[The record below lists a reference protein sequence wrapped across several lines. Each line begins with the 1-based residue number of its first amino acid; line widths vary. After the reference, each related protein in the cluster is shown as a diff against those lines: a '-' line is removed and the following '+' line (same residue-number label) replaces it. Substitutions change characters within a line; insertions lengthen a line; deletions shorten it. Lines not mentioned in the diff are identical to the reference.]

1 MVSKGV
7 EIRAQIDTELVKGL
21 LVINGGGSVALLA
34 FLPAILGEPE
44 YAPLA
49 KAVLWGLLSFQVGL
63 ISAVIHNR
71 LRRVCSLEF
80 EKHNYIPPPC
90 KVFPIS
96 LFNFK
101 NDAPCVCRVS
111 IIFMWSSILSFL
123 LAGILVINGGFCV
136 LNKSEPSSSQQK
148 VKITPNKPLSM
159 DKKSAASRHY
169 FCQLAER

>member
-1 MVSKGV
+1 MTSKWV

-34 FLPAILGEPE
+34 FLPVILGKPE

-63 ISAVIHNR
+63 VSAVIHNR
-71 LRRVCSLEF
+71 LMRVCSLEF

-96 LFNFK
+96 LFKFK

-111 IIFMWSSILSFL
+111 IIFMWSSILAFL

-136 LNKSEPSSSQQK
+136 LNKPESSSPQQN
-148 VKITPNKPLSM
+148 VKTAPNKTLQPTA
-159 DKKSAASRHY
+159 KSGGWA
-169 FCQLAER
+169 